1 MEAPTEPAPARKR
14 ADGRGKHLWQA
25 QRRAAHK
32 QIETHGARRES
43 RWQSPYAKGR
53 NALWPWS
60 VFGYPGPMQGLAEL
74 IGSRASWHTLR
85 DWCRGRRRPPQ
96 WAWQLLLTALERRRA
111 EIDHAIEIAKKEAS
125 DSAGP

>member
-1 MEAPTEPAPARKR
+1 MQAATQPEPARKR

-25 QRRAAHK
+25 RRRAAHK

-43 RWQSPYAKGR
+43 RWQTPYAKAR

-60 VFGYPGPMQGLAEL
+60 VFGYPGAMRGLTEL
-74 IGSRASWHTLR
+74 IGSRASIHTVK

-96 WAWQLLLTALERRRA
+96 WAWQLLTAAIERRIA
-111 EIDHAIEIAKKEAS
+111 ELQHALALIKKEAG
-125 DSAGP
+125 D